1 MPQKQ
6 WQWQI
11 FFGLFVAIGIALI
24 AACTSGGSSSASR
37 VPTAPSAATDG
48 GVALNAAD
56 AADTGSSGATADR
69 GATPGSP
76 RTITAPSEF
85 GGIGPLDVAFP
96 PRDQALRFRQEL
108 EAYYR
113 DVFRRPATSSFVD
126 IEGTIVWTQEY
137 LRYRVNG
144 CDHETAVARVLAQID
159 NPAASTAACSTRET
173 PFPPRN
179 EPFQFRQ
186 ALETKYRDGLRR
198 PAGTTFVDPEG
209 DIVWTQEYLRYRT
222 TACSDAQASER
233 VRIQLQGG
241 APPAGCSTT
250 STSTTSTTST
260 TTTVPGGGG
269 GGGAPTASFV
279 MRQNGVPVNA
289 CNIGGFEAANCSL
302 DGTSSQGSPTSYEWT
317 TSWYRP
323 VGSSGDFNIVTQ
335 RYTGATVAL
344 GRLICTVSGNSQQ
357 RFDVTLTVRNAAGL
371 SHTSTQ
377 SLSLANAGCGF

>member
-1 MPQKQ
+1 MPQTQ
-6 WQWQI
+6 RRWQLVY
-11 FFGLFVAIGIALI
+11 GLFVAIGIALI

-37 VPTAPSAATDG
+37 VSPAAPSAATAG
-48 GVALNAAD
+48 NAALNAAD
-56 AADTGSSGATADR
+56 AADAGAAGTAGATADR
-69 GATPGSP
+69 GTAAPGTP
-76 RTITAPSEF
+76 RTITAPGEF
-85 GGIGPLDVAFP
+85 GGISPLDVAFP

-144 CDHETAVARVLAQID
+144 CNHDTAVARVLAQID
-159 NPAASTAACSTRET
+159 NPAASTAACSTTET

-186 ALETKYRDGLRR
+186 ALEAKYRDGLRR

-233 VRIQLQGG
+233 VRTQLQGG

-269 GGGAPTASFV
+269 GGGGASPAATFSVSPEPCQLSLGPVGARLNCTFDSTGSTASSGGTLASFSWSV
-279 MRQNGVPVNA
+279 GGRSFTGPSITSPEIPCGNPTGFFTLPV
-289 CNIGGFEAANCSL
+289 S
-302 DGTSSQGSPTSYEWT
+302 
-317 TSWYRP
+317 
-323 VGSSGDFNIVTQ
+323 
-335 RYTGATVAL
+335 
-344 GRLICTVSGNSQQ
+344 
-357 RFDVTLTVRNAAGL
+357 LTVTDSFGRSASTSRSVRFERN
-371 SHTSTQ
+371 Q
-377 SLSLANAGCGF
+377 GC